1 MQSLPL
7 NAISVAANT
16 TNPNA
21 LSGSAIQ
28 YMGKAGVLT
37 IYGNA
42 SAAGMQV
49 SLTTNDGQ
57 ENKQVIPTGSNLG
70 PASTAGKVKT
80 NEDFLGQFAIPGG
93 VQLML
98 ALVNT
103 TGGTLTANL
112 LFVIT

>member
-1 MQSLPL
+1 MQSYSL
-7 NAISVAANT
+7 NAVAVAAGV

-21 LSGSAIQ
+21 LSGSPIQ
-28 YMGKAGVLT
+28 YMGKAAVLT

-42 SAAGMQV
+42 SAAGMSV

-57 ENKQVIPTGSNLG
+57 VNNQVIPTGSNLG
-70 PASTAGKVKT
+70 VASTAGKVKT
-80 NEDFLGQFAIPGG
+80 NEDFLGQFAIPAG

-98 ALVNT
+98 ALTNT
-103 TGGTLTANL
+103 TGGGLTANL